1 MYSTQFFWGC
11 YSRDNY
17 VDSQSNFLETT
28 WKEMA
33 GTYFYTCM
41 FWFCFISEMFSALS
55 VTFCMARRSFVF
67 LLVWL
72 FIILLF
78 IWFWEVNLSKLQLQ
92 QQRVQW
98 LCKRVIILCSFLCRC
113 LQRFTKQWEIATF
126 CIFQRTWTMQRS
138 IVNILSRILKV
149 SYMSCLG
156 YFWQYRQTERIQIL
170 LRFVDWILNKS
181 FFNQR
186 CLWCCYH
193 CCCFLLFGQLS
204 GCTFDHLFVQLPSL
218 CLCVCLLCTR
228 LSRHFTAVHS
238 VVLFVLLRYICLKL
252 PLKFWNVLEN
262 CTESQSSFACN
273 QNIKEDIS
281 TALNVWGFSLL
292 CSETNK
298 M

>member
-78 IWFWEVNLSKLQLQ
+78 IWFWEVKLSKLQLQ

-204 GCTFDHLFVQLPSL
+204 GCTFDLLFVQLPSL
-218 CLCVCLLCTR
+218 CLCVCLLCTH